1 VVSRRL
7 TALQT
12 ASRKLFASLIAPY
25 GLCGAW
31 NKAISLF
38 HMDTGRSWRAQ
49 HPSDGRGGCRA
60 CLAEIGQSA
69 LLNHPHGSTIAIG
82 FYAGY

>member
-1 VVSRRL
+1 MRFAYCALRAVRRVEQSNL
-7 TALQT
+7 TF
-12 ASRKLFASLIAPY
+12 S
-25 GLCGAW
+25 CGYWEELA
-31 NKAISLF
+31 
-38 HMDTGRSWRAQ
+38 RA

-69 LLNHPHGSTIAIG
+69 LLNHPHGSIIAIG